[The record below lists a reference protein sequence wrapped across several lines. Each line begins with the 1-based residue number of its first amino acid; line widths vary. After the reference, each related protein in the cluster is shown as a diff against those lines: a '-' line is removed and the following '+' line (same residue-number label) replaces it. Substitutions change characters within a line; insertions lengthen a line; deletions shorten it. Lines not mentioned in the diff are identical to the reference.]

1 MQIKVKTALAHE
13 QQKEN
18 EAVKRELASIQEY
31 IDNHIS
37 DLEEESIYFI
47 PLQGNY
53 VQIKR
58 TMLFAGVMIS
68 TMKKSIQGIK
78 GTLRTQLVGYD
89 AEVAKLQFEFPPE
102 FLGSLDY
109 AEGLPVHFQV
119 PVRGLKED
127 EVIKSSS
134 FRCTLEDVEVLAG
147 DKVEY

>member
-31 IDNHIS
+31 IDNHIP

-53 VQIKR
+53 MQIKR

-68 TMKKSIQGIK
+68 TTKKSVQGIK

-89 AEVAKLQFEFPPE
+89 AEVAKIQFEFPPE

-127 EVIKSSS
+127 AVIKSSS
-134 FRCTLEDVEVLAG
+134 FQCTLEDVEVLAVNG
-147 DKVEY
+147 